1 MNKLAEKIIGK
12 IRSPK
17 VLIIAGLCGILLI
30 FLSSFSGEKEKQQE
44 TSSGE
49 FSIEEYRNEL
59 EETIEKMVINITGSR
74 KVEVAIT
81 LEGGMSYYYADTR
94 EETSKKNEEDTS
106 TSLDSELK
114 EGYIIVKTADGGE
127 EALLVN
133 AKMPEVRGVA
143 IVCEGGDNEILNQ
156 KIQNSVMAALN
167 ITSKRVYICGRKQ

>member
-94 EETSKKNEEDTS
+94 EETSKINEEATS

-114 EGYIIVKTADGGE
+114 
-127 EALLVN
+127 
-133 AKMPEVRGVA
+133 
-143 IVCEGGDNEILNQ
+143 
-156 KIQNSVMAALN
+156 
-167 ITSKRVYICGRKQ
+167 